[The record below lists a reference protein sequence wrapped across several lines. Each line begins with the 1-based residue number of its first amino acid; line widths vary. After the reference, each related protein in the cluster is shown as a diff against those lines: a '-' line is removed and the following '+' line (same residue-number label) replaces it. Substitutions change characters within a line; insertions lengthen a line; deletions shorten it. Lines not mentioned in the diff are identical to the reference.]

1 MSSFQFQSQEVLA
14 RLNPFGIR
22 FEKSLS
28 DLIEGIRAHSKKS
41 PESLLEFLERALQE
55 CKEELATT
63 DLELKA
69 TAILKLAYLEMYG
82 FDMSWCN
89 FQILEVMSSAK
100 FQQKRIGYL
109 ATMQSFKS
117 EQNLLILATNQFKK
131 DLNSHN
137 YIEVGL
143 ALSGIATIVTPHL
156 AQDIVD
162 DVLLKLTHSK
172 PYIRKKA
179 VLALFKI
186 FIQYPESLRQSLPRV
201 IEKLDDPDIAVV
213 SATLTVICEIS
224 KNNPQ
229 IFLSYLP
236 KFFAILS
243 DTTNNWLIIRILK
256 LFQTLL
262 KIEPRMKKKILP
274 SIRELMTKT
283 DATSLVYECIN
294 CIINGNMLSADSSRD
309 KETAKECINRLMNFF
324 VTNDSNLKFVGLL
337 ALINVLKIFP
347 EFMYKIKGISDVV
360 MDCLTDKDLIIKRKA
375 LEVCHYLVNEDNMA
389 NVVKVLLLQLVP
401 GEDGSRIPESL
412 KLEITAKV
420 IEISSSNNYE
430 NVPNFKWYIT
440 ALKELVNLTLLPTAG
455 QTVLTKAHDA
465 SFRLSQTLLSEI
477 SLILGA
483 EFTSVA
489 AKVPSIRPF
498 LLEKVV
504 AELVKDPKVLD
515 HCPLILRDIY
525 WIAGEYIDDL
535 EDESEDGTGNS
546 LGEKIQILNAL
557 VNPYWAKNSRDVS
570 VSAKLV
576 NAPHSI
582 VVSVI
587 PSIVKLFNSI
597 VLEYR
602 DRYAYEGKIPPQK
615 ADELGFF
622 LHKLIQTLEFWATH
636 PRFEVQERA
645 LYWIEFLKLCMD
657 AFNKGDTL
665 EIQKLQLEEEKYY
678 EMQLKKDV
686 ETNENLETDDLEDES
701 ENESDQSSSEESDI
715 SSQIDET
722 SAPIDSPPTQ
732 EGTGERESVALPLLL
747 IQVLPSFFKSYELNP
762 VSNTAQK
769 RIPIPEEL
777 DLQSELF
784 SPPEY
789 CLAVSEPSSDDEPV
803 DEEEEV
809 TSAPAEANLT
819 ATRVRLE
826 RLKDDPYYISLG
838 SQKASKSKHKKIVF
852 ENGVEASPLPTSEL
866 EIVSSSAAPKSKKS
880 KKLKKEKV
888 MILAEETL
896 GEEPATKESTE
907 DDNATKKRKKK
918 KSKFIVDS
926 MNLDNLNLD
935 LASTPEMQ
943 ASVSSFNGYEVDIE
957 LMRRELAE
965 KEAKKAAKE
974 EKKRKKKAAAK
985 MASESVADRLNQNL
999 DNPAANTETVLEAA
1013 VQVPEPLE
1021 GRIVAVPKRTKKKK
1035 KKAVI
1040 LE

>member
-256 LFQTLL
+256 LFQSLL

-274 SIRELMTKT
+274 SIKELMAKT

-294 CIINGNMLSADSSRD
+294 CIVNGNMLTPDSSRD

-337 ALINVLKIFP
+337 ALINVLKVFP

-401 GEDGSRIPESL
+401 GEGSSRIPESL

-430 NVPNFKWYIT
+430 NVPNFKWYVT
-440 ALKELVNLTLLPTAG
+440 ALKELVNLSLLPTAG
-455 QTVLTKAHDA
+455 QSVQKKAHDA
-465 SFRLSQTLLSEI
+465 SFRLSQVLLGEI

-489 AKVPSIRPF
+489 AKVPSIRSF
-498 LLEKVV
+498 LLDKVV
-504 AELVKDPKVLD
+504 GELVKDARVLD
-515 HCPLILRDIY
+515 HCPLLLKDIY
-525 WIAGEYIDDL
+525 WIAGEYVDDL
-535 EDESEDGTGNS
+535 EDDSEDGSGNS

-557 VNPYWAKNSRDVS
+557 VNPYWAKNSRGAS

-576 NAPHSI
+576 NADHAVI
-582 VVSVI
+582 VSAI
-587 PSIVKLFNSI
+587 PSLVKIFNSI

-602 DRYAYEGKIPPQK
+602 DRYTYDGKIPHQK

-657 AFNKGDTL
+657 ALNKGDTL
-665 EIQKLQLEEEKYY
+665 EIQKLQSEEEKYF
-678 EMQLKKDV
+678 ETLLKKDV
-686 ETNENLETDDLEDES
+686 ETKEELETDELEDES
-701 ENESDQSSSEESDI
+701 ESDQSSTEESDV
-715 SSQIDET
+715 SSQNEDT
-722 SAPIDSPPTQ
+722 SASIECPTTQ
-732 EGTGERESVALPLLL
+732 EETGERENVALPLLL
-747 IQVLPSFFKSYELNP
+747 IEVLPSFFKSYELNP

-769 RIPIPEEL
+769 RIPVPEEL
-777 DLQSELF
+777 DLNSELF
-784 SPPEY
+784 APPEY
-789 CLAVSEPSSDDEPV
+789 CFAVSEPSSDDEPV
-803 DEEEEV
+803 DEEEA
-809 TSAPAEANLT
+809 TSTTAEADLAT
-819 ATRVRLE
+819 TRVRLE
-826 RLKDDPYYISLG
+826 RLKDDPYYILG

-852 ENGVEASPLPTSEL
+852 EDGVEVSPSPTSEL
-866 EIVSSSAAPKSKKS
+866 EIVSSEAAPKSKKS

-888 MILAEETL
+888 VILTEETL
-896 GEEPATKESTE
+896 GEEPETNDVASYDNTTKM
-907 DDNATKKRKKK
+907 KKK

-935 LASTPEMQ
+935 LSSTPEMQ
-943 ASVSSFNGYEVDIE
+943 ASTSSFNGYEVDIE
-957 LMRRELAE
+957 SMRRELAE

-974 EKKRKKKAAAK
+974 ERKRKKKATAK
-985 MASESVADRLNQNL
+985 MVAESVADRLNQNL
-999 DNPAANTETVLEAA
+999 DDLAANTETVLEVA

-1021 GRIVAVPKRTKKKK
+1021 GHIVAVPKRTKKKK